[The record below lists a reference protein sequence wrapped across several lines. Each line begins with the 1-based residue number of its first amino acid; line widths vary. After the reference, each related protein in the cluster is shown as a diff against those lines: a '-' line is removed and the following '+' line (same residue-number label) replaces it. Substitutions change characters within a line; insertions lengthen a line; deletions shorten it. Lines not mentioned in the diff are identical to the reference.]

1 MASVDFHKCKN
12 ASDVAAMM
20 RHNDA
25 VERTKHKHANKDIDI
40 TRSNLNTQWLNLDYS
55 QTLKRYEKRID
66 YLDSTT
72 NTNKRKDRVTCF
84 SLCIMPEIVKL

>member
-12 ASDVAAMM
+12 ASDVAAMT

-40 TRSNLNTQWLNLDYS
+40 RRSNLNTQWLNLDYS